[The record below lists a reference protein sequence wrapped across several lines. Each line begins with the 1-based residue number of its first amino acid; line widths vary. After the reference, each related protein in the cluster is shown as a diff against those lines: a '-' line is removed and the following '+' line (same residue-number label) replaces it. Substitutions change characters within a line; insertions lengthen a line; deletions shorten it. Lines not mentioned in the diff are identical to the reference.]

1 MKKLLLIMLVMMMGS
16 SLLAQP
22 PKGKAKKGTVYGA
35 KVDKS
40 GAMPANEL
48 TGFMKGKEK
57 APVKVHGKVTEVC
70 QAMGCWMKLETAD
83 GPVMVKMKDHA
94 FYVPMALS
102 GKTVVIEGEASVK
115 ETTVDMLKHYAEDAG
130 KSKEEIDAIKESQ
143 TQMMIMAS
151 GIVVL

>member
-1 MKKLLLIMLVMMMGS
+1 MKKFFILVPALLLGMVVM
-16 SLLAQP
+16 AQP

-35 KVDKS
+35 NVDKS
-40 GAMPANEL
+40 GAMPANDL
-48 TGFMKGKEK
+48 TGFMKGK
-57 APVKVHGKVTEVC
+57 ASANVKVQGKVTEVC
-70 QAMGCWMKLETAD
+70 QAMGCWRKLETAD

-102 GKTVVIEGEASVK
+102 GKNVVIEGEASVK
-115 ETTVDMLKHYAEDAG
+115 ETSVDMLKHYAEDAG

-143 TQMMIMAS
+143 KQMMIMAA

>member
-1 MKKLLLIMLVMMMGS
+1 MKKFIILIPALLLGMVVM
-16 SLLAQP
+16 AQP
-22 PKGKAKKGTVYGA
+22 PKGKAKKGTIYGA

-57 APVKVHGKVTEVC
+57 SPVKVQGKVTEVC

-115 ETTVDMLKHYAEDAG
+115 ETSVDMLKHYAEDAG

-143 TQMMIMAS
+143 TQLMIMAS